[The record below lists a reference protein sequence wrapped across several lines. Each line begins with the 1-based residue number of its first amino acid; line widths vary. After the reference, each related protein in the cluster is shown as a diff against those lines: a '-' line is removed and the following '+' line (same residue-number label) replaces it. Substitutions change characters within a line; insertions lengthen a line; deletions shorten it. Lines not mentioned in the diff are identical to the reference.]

1 MSNATP
7 IATGRPVATT
17 PTGGTRAARAAVAP
31 EPQEIHL
38 YAKRETIYQREVQ
51 GPWQRLR
58 AVVLFVLAGFYVILP
73 WVTWSG
79 RQAVLFDLPQRKFYL
94 FGLTFWPQD
103 FIFLSW
109 LLIIAAFSLFFFTAL
124 AGRLWCGYACPQTV
138 WTKFFMWIE
147 WLTEGDRIQRMRLDR
162 SPWTRGKLLR
172 KAAKHTLWFGLA
184 LVVGITFV
192 GYFVPIRDLVP
203 RLPTFDVS
211 WVEVFWLTVG
221 TLVLYADAGWM
232 REQVCIYVCPYAR
245 FQGAM
250 FDTATLTI
258 FYDAG
263 RGEPRGRRARSAD
276 RAAVGMGDCVDCGFC
291 VQVCP
296 TGIDIRDGTQY
307 ECIGCAACIDA
318 CNEIMS
324 EVGYPKGL
332 VRYATEDGLA
342 GRSASLLRPRLVAY
356 GAVLAVMIGAFA
368 YGLASRVP
376 LKVDVLRDRARL
388 YRYTSEGFIENAY
401 TLKIM
406 NMDQDA
412 HVYRIAADA
421 IPGLQLRAPAQ
432 VEVASGA
439 IVDVPVSVSVA
450 PEQIRQRSVPVVF
463 TVEAAGR
470 PAIAVREKSKFI
482 APAKV
487 AG

>member
-1 MSNATP
+1 MSNVTP
-7 IATGRPVATT
+7 SATGRPVPA
-17 PTGGTRAARAAVAP
+17 PTGGTRVARAPVVP
-31 EPQEIHL
+31 EPQEIPL

-58 AVVLFVLAGFYVILP
+58 AVVLFVLAGFYMVLP
-73 WVTWSG
+73 WVTWGG
-79 RQAVLFDLPQRKFYL
+79 RQAVLFDLPHRKFYL

-109 LLIIAAFSLFFFTAL
+109 LLIISAFALFFFTAL

-138 WTKFFMWIE
+138 WTKFYMWIE

-162 SPWTRGKLLR
+162 GPWTREKVLR
-172 KAAKHTLWFGLA
+172 KAAKHALWFGLA
-184 LVVGITFV
+184 LVVGVTFV

-203 RLPTFDVS
+203 RLPRFDVS
-211 WVEVFWLTVG
+211 WMEAFWLAVG

-258 FYDAG
+258 FYDVA

-276 RAAVGMGDCVDCGFC
+276 RTALGLGDCVDCGFC

-318 CNEIMS
+318 CNEIMA

-342 GRSASLLRPRLVAY
+342 GRAASVLRPRLVAY
-356 GAVLAVMIGAFA
+356 GAVLAVMIVAFA

-388 YRYTSEGFIENAY
+388 YRYTSEGLIENAY

-406 NMDQDA
+406 NMDQDT

-421 IPGLQLRAPAQ
+421 IPGLQLTAPAQ

-450 PEQIRQRSVPVVF
+450 PEQLQQRSLPVVF

-470 PAIAVREKSKFI
+470 PEIAVREKSKFI
-482 APAKV
+482 SPARA

>member
-1 MSNATP
+1 
-7 IATGRPVATT
+7 V
-17 PTGGTRAARAAVAP
+17 
-31 EPQEIHL
+31 
-38 YAKRETIYQREVQ
+38 
-51 GPWQRLR
+51 W
-58 AVVLFVLAGFYVILP
+58 
-73 WVTWSG
+73 
-79 RQAVLFDLPQRKFYL
+79 FDLPRRKFYL

-109 LLIIAAFSLFFFTAL
+109 LLIISALGLFFFTAL

-138 WTKFFMWIE
+138 WTKFYMWIE

-162 SPWTRGKLLR
+162 GPWTRGKVLR
-172 KAAKHTLWFGLA
+172 KSAKHALWFGLA
-184 LVVGITFV
+184 LVVGVTFV

-203 RLPTFDVS
+203 RLPRFDVS
-211 WVEVFWLTVG
+211 RMEALWLAVG
-221 TLVLYADAGWM
+221 TLALYADAGWM
-232 REQVCIYVCPYAR
+232 REQVCIYACPYAR

-250 FDTATLTI
+250 FDTSTLTI
-258 FYDAG
+258 FYDAT
-263 RGEPRGRRARSAD
+263 RGEPRGRRTRSAD
-276 RAAVGMGDCVDCGFC
+276 RAALGLGDCVDCGFC

-318 CNEIMS
+318 CNEIMA

-342 GRSASLLRPRLVAY
+342 GRAAGVLRPRLVAY
-356 GAVLAVMIGAFA
+356 GAVLALMIAAFV

-388 YRYTSEGFIENAY
+388 YRYTAEGLIENAY

-421 IPGLQLRAPAQ
+421 IPGLHLTAPAQ
-432 VEVASGA
+432 IEVASGE

-450 PEQIRQRSVPVVF
+450 PEQLQQRSLPVVF
-463 TVEAAGR
+463 SVEAAGR
-470 PAIAVREKSKFI
+470 PTIAVREESKFI
-482 APAKV
+482 SPART

>member
-1 MSNATP
+1 MPS
-7 IATGRPVATT
+7 
-17 PTGGTRAARAAVAP
+17 ARRSTSG
-31 EPQEIHL
+31 
-38 YAKRETIYQREVQ
+38 KSQ

-58 AVVLFVLAGFYVILP
+58 AVVLFALAGFYLVLP
-73 WVTWSG
+73 WVTWGG
-79 RQAVLFDLPQRKFYL
+79 RQAVWFDLPRRKFYL

-109 LLIIAAFSLFFFTAL
+109 LLIIAALGLFFFTAL

-162 SPWTRGKLLR
+162 VPWTRAKVLR
-172 KAAKHTLWFGLA
+172 KTAKHALWFGLA
-184 LVVGITFV
+184 LVVGVTFV

-203 RLPTFDVS
+203 RLPRFDVS
-211 WVEVFWLTVG
+211 RMEALWLAVG
-221 TLVLYADAGWM
+221 TLALYADAGWM
-232 REQVCIYVCPYAR
+232 REQVCIYACPYAR

-250 FDTATLTI
+250 FDTSTLTI
-258 FYDAG
+258 FYDET
-263 RGEPRGRRARSAD
+263 RGEPRGRRTRSAD
-276 RAAVGMGDCVDCGFC
+276 RAALGLGDCVDCGFC

-318 CNEIMS
+318 CNEIMT

-342 GRSASLLRPRLVAY
+342 GRAAGVLRPRLVAY
-356 GAVLAVMIGAFA
+356 GAVLAVMIAAFA

-388 YRYTSEGFIENAY
+388 YRYTAEGSIEQRVHAEDHEHGSGRARVPDRGRSHSR
-401 TLKIM
+401 TAPHRAGT
-406 NMDQDA
+406 D
-412 HVYRIAADA
+412 RG
-421 IPGLQLRAPAQ
+421 GLGRDRRRAGQ
-432 VEVASGA
+432 
-439 IVDVPVSVSVA
+439 
-450 PEQIRQRSVPVVF
+450 RQRRTGATQQRSLPVVF
-463 TVEAAGR
+463 FVEAAGR
-470 PAIAVREKSKFI
+470 PTIAVREKKASSFRRSGRPGSPWRQRD
-482 APAKV
+482 APPRRTV
-487 AG
+487 PPGIVSSGRGS